1 MDSGLW
7 VQALAY
13 FSKKE
18 ENCKTQIME
27 VLSQIDKK
35 NLLPPL
41 LVLQTLA
48 HNSTATLAV
57 IKVRKSP
64 PPLPKKVQQL

>member
-13 FSKKE
+13 FAKRE
-18 ENCKTQIME
+18 ENCKSQIME

-57 IKVRKSP
+57 IKVCACC
-64 PPLPKKVQQL
+64 